1 MPFRE
6 KAKALFRRKDSAAD
20 SLSKTTSSS
29 NSSRERWPSNIYKP
43 GETMPRPKY
52 RKPPTKE
59 HKEKLES
66 FSFGDA
72 WRRKSYQSNY
82 SPMGTRAPS
91 RSNSLFRRKSH
102 ARSSRANSVAS
113 LGDGEKCGPRQRE
126 MHSGAMITAQL
137 STEVEADG
145 DDDVTNGGYTSRS
158 RLYKAFGRSANNIA
172 VGLSRAQSREQV
184 PTKSRP
190 RTAEDIPPDCSEYF
204 GSGTAH
210 DHRPFS
216 EHELTLALQRS
227 HLAVPARG

>member
-91 RSNSLFRRKSH
+91 RSNSLFRGKSH

-145 DDDVTNGGYTSRS
+145 DDDVTN
-158 RLYKAFGRSANNIA
+158 

-190 RTAEDIPPDCSEYF
+190 RTADNIPPDCSDYF